1 MMKQQQQYTPEEKR
15 YIRREYLKHAGI
27 SLAKG
32 TAIAAISLVAGAA
45 AMRWYHNRF
54 ESGCTIPDINDT
66 TGRDVEVT
74 ASLRG
79 SQNCGF

>member
-1 MMKQQQQYTPEEKR
+1 MRQQYTPEEKR
-15 YIRREYLKHAGI
+15 MIRREYLKHAGI

-32 TAIAAISLVAGAA
+32 VAISAVSLVAGAA
-45 AMRWYHNRF
+45 AMRWYQRRF
-54 ESGCTIPDINDT
+54 ESGCDIPDIDSVGSGSEVT
-66 TGRDVEVT
+66 TTT